1 MPSLK
6 DACFGRK
13 KYFTKLKIEIP
24 YIPSTTAV
32 HIMKTNL
39 WENLVLEL

>member
-32 HIMKTNL
+32 HIMKNKPL
-39 WENLVLEL
+39 GKFGA